1 MFPFGFSFN
10 EILFVAAALGI
21 AGGKLRRSSYHNAAG
36 TLQGVR
42 WPHDFGSLAG
52 YRESMLRFS
61 RSGGV
66 YVGRVIGV
74 IRQKREQ
81 ILSGSNQAEVKAL
94 RAQLS
99 DAMQQMHSIRYE
111 VAGVARMSPCA
122 TACLASADDVWQLF
136 VIVDIMAQYHNTVT
150 VCTTVICTEQFAVV
164 HVTCSA
170 RSARKSDIFHF
181 T

>member
-36 TLQGVR
+36 TLQRVR
-42 WPHDFGSLAG
+42 WPHDFASLAG

-122 TACLASADDVWQLF
+122 AACLSSVLMMCGNCLSLLTSWLS
-136 VIVDIMAQYHNTVT
+136 ITTPSRSTVP
-150 VCTTVICTEQFAVV
+150 
-164 HVTCSA
+164 
-170 RSARKSDIFHF
+170 
-181 T
+181 